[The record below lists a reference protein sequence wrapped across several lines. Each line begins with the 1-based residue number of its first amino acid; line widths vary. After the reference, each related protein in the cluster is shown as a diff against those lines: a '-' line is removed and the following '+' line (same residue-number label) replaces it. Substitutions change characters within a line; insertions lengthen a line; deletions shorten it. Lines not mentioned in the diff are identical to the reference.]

1 MLMDYY
7 SIVLQFH
14 IPARNSGEKVDQKM
28 TYIIIFL
35 IVVMIVRE
43 VTMTRKH

>member
-1 MLMDYY
+1 MLIDYY

-28 TYIIIFL
+28 IIIIFP
-35 IVVMIVRE
+35 IVVINSERE
-43 VTMTRKH
+43 K